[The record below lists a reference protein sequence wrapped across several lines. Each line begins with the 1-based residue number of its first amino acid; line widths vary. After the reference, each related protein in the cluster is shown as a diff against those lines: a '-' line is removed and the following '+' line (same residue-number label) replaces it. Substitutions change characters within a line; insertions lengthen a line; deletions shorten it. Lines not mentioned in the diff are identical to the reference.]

1 MRFGCFGLVK
11 DVETIAAAGFDFIE
25 LNLREVISLSEEEFG
40 VLRERIKAAHL
51 DADVI
56 SWILPAELDLTSEE
70 THYEQWHDYI
80 ATGIVRATALGAKIW
95 PIGNGR
101 GRSIKPENGPA
112 EVQQQRMREFFTQL
126 AAQVRPAGIQIL
138 MEPLGPDYSNH
149 LLTLE
154 EAITFANSTNMDNV
168 KSMCDLR
175 HLTSAGVPLREI
187 EVWQGSICHAHIDL
201 PVGSKRRF
209 PRPDDGFDYTE
220 YFRIIQK
227 IGIQR
232 LSVEALHED
241 TLLDGRESIAY
252 MRKLLAATKS

>member
-1 MRFGCFGLVK
+1 MRFGCFGLAK
-11 DVETIAAAGFDFIE
+11 DVEAIAEAGFDFIE
-25 LNLREVISLSEEEFG
+25 LNLREVISMSEAEFET
-40 VLRERIKAAHL
+40 LCNRIKAAGL

-70 THYEQWHDYI
+70 THYEQWRDYI
-80 ATGIVRATALGAKIW
+80 ATGITRATALGAMIW

-112 EVQQQRMREFFTQL
+112 EVQQQRMRNFFSQL
-126 AAQVRPAGIQIL
+126 AAQVQPAGIQIL

-175 HLTSAGVPLREI
+175 HLTSAGVPLSEI
-187 EVWQGSICHAHIDL
+187 EVWQEYIRHAHIDI
-201 PVGSKRRF
+201 PTGTRRRF
-209 PRPDDGFDYTE
+209 PRRDDGYDYTD

-227 IGIQR
+227 IGVQR
-232 LSVEALHED
+232 LSVEALHEE
-241 TLLDGRESIAY
+241 TLLDGKESIAY
-252 MRKLLAATKS
+252 MRELLATTK